1 MKKQNFSYHFTPAA
15 ITSNFVPLIVILYG
29 KEKISLTDFEYK
41 MWNVLQVCSL
51 EEDESTLL
59 KELIID
65 ISETYECEEYIFM
78 YGDIESVNASV
89 FKGIVAELN
98 VVNADISEMS
108 VKQNIK
114 NTLDEFEKMVPDL

>member
-29 KEKISLTDFEYK
+29 NEKISLTDFEYK

-78 YGDIESVNASV
+78 YGDIESVKVSV
-89 FKGIVAELN
+89 FKGIVAEYN
-98 VVNADISEMS
+98 VLNADISEMS
-108 VKQNIK
+108 QKQNIK
-114 NTLDEFEKMVPDL
+114 NTLDEFEKMVPDI

>member
-29 KEKISLTDFEYK
+29 KKDINFEDFEYK
-41 MWNVLQVCSL
+41 MWNVLQICSL

-65 ISETYECEEYIFM
+65 VSETYECEEYIFM
-78 YGDIESVNASV
+78 YGDIKSVNASV
-89 FKGIVAELN
+89 FKGIVAEYN
-98 VVNADISEMS
+98 VVNADILEMS

>member
-1 MKKQNFSYHFTPAA
+1 MKKQNFSYRFTPAA

-29 KEKISLTDFEYK
+29 NEKISLTDFEYK

-59 KELIID
+59 KELIIA

-78 YGDIESVNASV
+78 YGDIESVKASV
-89 FKGIVAELN
+89 FKGIVAEYN
-98 VVNADISEMS
+98 VLNADISEMS
-108 VKQNIK
+108 QKQNIK
-114 NTLDEFEKMVPDL
+114 NTLDEFEKMVPDI

>member
-29 KEKISLTDFEYK
+29 KKDINFEDFEYK
-41 MWNVLQVCSL
+41 MWNVLQICSL

-65 ISETYECEEYIFM
+65 VSETCECEEYIFM
-78 YGDIESVNASV
+78 YGEAKSVNTSV

-98 VVNADISEMS
+98 VVNADITEMS

>member
-41 MWNVLQVCSL
+41 MCNVLQVCSL

-65 ISETYECEEYIFM
+65 VSETYECEEYIFM
-78 YGDIESVNASV
+78 YGDIESVKASV
-89 FKGIVAELN
+89 FKGIVAEYN
-98 VVNADISEMS
+98 VLKADISEIS
-108 VKQNIK
+108 QKQNIK
-114 NTLDEFEKMVPDL
+114 NTLDEFEKMAPDL

>member
-29 KEKISLTDFEYK
+29 KKDINFEDFEYK
-41 MWNVLQVCSL
+41 MWNVLQICSL

-65 ISETYECEEYIFM
+65 VSETYECEEYIFM
-78 YGDIESVNASV
+78 YGDIKSVNASV
-89 FKGIVAELN
+89 FKGIVAEHN

>member
-41 MWNVLQVCSL
+41 MWNVLEVCSL
-51 EEDESTLL
+51 EEAESTLL

-78 YGDIESVNASV
+78 YGDIESVKASV
-89 FKGIVAELN
+89 FKGIVAEYN
-98 VVNADISEMS
+98 VLKADISEMS
-108 VKQNIK
+108 QKQNIK

>member
-29 KEKISLTDFEYK
+29 KKDINFEDFEYK
-41 MWNVLQVCSL
+41 MWNVLQICSL
-51 EEDESTLL
+51 EEDESRLL

-65 ISETYECEEYIFM
+65 VSETYECEEYIFM
-78 YGDIESVNASV
+78 YGDIESVKASV
-89 FKGIVAELN
+89 FKGIVAEYN
-98 VVNADISEMS
+98 VLKADISEMS

>member
-78 YGDIESVNASV
+78 YGDIESVKASV
-89 FKGIVAELN
+89 FKGIVAEYN
-98 VVNADISEMS
+98 VLKADISEMS
-108 VKQNIK
+108 QKQNIK